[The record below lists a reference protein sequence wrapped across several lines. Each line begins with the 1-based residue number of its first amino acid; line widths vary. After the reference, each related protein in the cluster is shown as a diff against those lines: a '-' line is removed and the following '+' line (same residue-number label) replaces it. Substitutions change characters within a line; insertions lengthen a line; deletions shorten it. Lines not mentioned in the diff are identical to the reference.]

1 MFRIYHVIDFVY
13 NFLAELT
20 NIDEM
25 FEILMKVNN
34 VLNELTSDYLA
45 IEDED
50 INDVIENASLVCNS
64 QLKCFDFY
72 IVKNKPLSTQR

>member
-1 MFRIYHVIDFVY
+1 MIDFVY

-25 FEILMKVNN
+25 FEILVKVNN

-72 IVKNKPLSTQR
+72 IKKNKPLSTQR

>member
-1 MFRIYHVIDFVY
+1 MIDFVY

-25 FEILMKVNN
+25 FEILVKVNN

-45 IEDED
+45 IEDKD